1 MSCVNVLVCSHCT
14 KISKHEKDLDGHM
27 ARVSGTVKQR
37 QCPDCDSFH
46 VNLRSHTLRFY
57 RGVKRSVLGVK

>member
-1 MSCVNVLVCSHCT
+1 MSYLNVVVCSHCT
-14 KISKHEKDLDGHM
+14 KTYKDEKDLDGHM

-46 VNLRSHTLRFY
+46 VNLSSHILRFH
-57 RGVKRSVLGVK
+57 RGVKRSVLGTK